1 MSPAKRQTHREPVL
15 QTLIERT
22 RFGFTLV
29 ELLVVIGIIALL
41 IAILLPALGRA
52 REQANSLKC
61 QAQQRQILHA
71 MMLHATDHNGYM
83 PLVGLPWVAP
93 PVIALDP
100 TSLEDPKMQRY
111 DYYGTAPENYHLM
124 SVVGALA
131 PQLGVK
137 VNVDSRS
144 ALEADMQAS
153 LALRKIFV
161 CPSDRNADRVNPIV
175 WEGGDAYDSYA
186 FNEGALGWGTS
197 GALGTGIISVPY
209 AHSRLRAKV
218 AKFVHPGELFL
229 FTDAAPRADGGWHVY
244 CDGSADL
251 TLRDFFVTTN
261 GPPNNPNASTSPP
274 PGQCANWDLIDT
286 VRHRGRMNV
295 AFADGHV
302 ENVIIEEGALGKIS
316 MNKDF
321 PAN

>member
-1 MSPAKRQTHREPVL
+1 MSPAKRPTHREPVL
-15 QTLIERT
+15 RTLSQRT

-29 ELLVVIGIIALL
+29 ELLVVIGIIAVL
-41 IAILLPALGRA
+41 IAILLPTLGRA
-52 REQANSLKC
+52 REHANSLKC

-83 PLVGLPWVAP
+83 PLVGLPWAIP
-93 PVIALDP
+93 NVIALDP
-100 TSLEDPKMQRY
+100 ASLEDPRMQRY
-111 DYYGTAPENYHLM
+111 DYYGSAPENYHLM
-124 SVVGALA
+124 SVIGALA
-131 PQLGVK
+131 PQIGQK
-137 VNVDSRS
+137 VNADTR
-144 ALEADMQAS
+144 ATLEAETQAGT
-153 LALRKIFV
+153 LRRLFV
-161 CPSDRNADRVNPIV
+161 CPSDRNGERATPTV
-175 WEGGDAYDSYA
+175 WDGGDAYTSYA
-186 FNEGALGWGTS
+186 FNEAALGWGTS
-197 GALGTGIISVPY
+197 VIWDGSGMISVPY
-209 AHSRLRAKV
+209 PHSRLRAKT

-244 CDGSADL
+244 CDASADL
-251 TLRDFFVTTN
+251 TLRDFLVTTN
-261 GPPNNPNASTSPP
+261 GPANNPNASMTPP

-302 ENVIIEEGALGKIS
+302 ENVVIEEGALGKIS